1 LKPGRTIMTNA
12 VQHRGWISRRSLRG
26 VSAALTLAVALALEV
41 GATQSAQAQTFTV
54 LHRFCSQSN
63 CTDGATPWAGLVQD
77 AAGNLYGTTA
87 FGGAYDGGAGTVFKI
102 DTSGNETVLY
112 SFCSVSDCAD
122 GAGPTATLV
131 LDAQGN
137 LYGTTSVGGGTG
149 CGGPGCGTV
158 FKLDTSGNETV
169 LYSFTGGTADGCF
182 PQGGVVLD
190 AAGNLY
196 GTTNVCGSSNE
207 GTVFKVDTSGN
218 ETVLHNFTGGVKD
231 GGYPE
236 YSSLLLDKKGDIYG
250 VTPLGGP
257 SDSGVLYKLSSSGA
271 FTVLHTL
278 EGPYGTPAMDKQGNL
293 YGTTSAGGRHGNGTV
308 WKVSPKRKLT
318 VLHMFRQADGIEP
331 YAGVVLDAEGNLYGT
346 TWRGGP
352 HSVDGTVY
360 ELNTKGVLTVLH
372 SFAYASDGAEPY
384 GNLILD
390 AAGNLY
396 GTAWV
401 GGNYNDK
408 CQGYR
413 NEQGCGTVW
422 KLTP

>member
-1 LKPGRTIMTNA
+1 MRNA

-26 VSAALTLAVALALEV
+26 ASAALTLAVVLGLGV
-41 GATQSAQAQTFTV
+41 TIQLAQAQTFTV
-54 LHRFCSQSN
+54 LHSFCSQSK
-63 CTDGATPWAGLVQD
+63 CTDGANPWAGLVQD

-87 FGGAYDGGAGTVFKI
+87 GGGALSGGGAGTVFKI
-102 DTSGNETVLY
+102 DTSGTETVLY

-122 GAGPTATLV
+122 GDGPFATLV

-137 LYGTTSVGGGTG
+137 LYGTTVVGGGTG

-158 FKLDTSGNETV
+158 FKVDTSGNETV
-169 LYSFTGGTADGCF
+169 LYSFAGGTTDGCF
-182 PQGGVVLD
+182 PYGGVVLD

-196 GTTNVCGSSNE
+196 GTTNVCGSSSE
-207 GTVFKVDTSGN
+207 GAVFKVDTSGT
-218 ETVLHNFTGGVKD
+218 ETVLHNFTGGAKD
-231 GGYPE
+231 GGYPMF
-236 YSSLLLDKKGDIYG
+236 SSLLLDKKGDLYG

-257 SDSGVLYKLSSSGA
+257 SDSGVLYKLSSSGE
-271 FTVLHTL
+271 FIVLHSL
-278 EGPYGTPAMDKQGNL
+278 EGPCGTPAMDTQGNL
-293 YGTTSAGGRHGNGTV
+293 YGSASAGGRHGNGTV

-318 VLHMFRQADGIEP
+318 VLHKFRQADGMKP
-331 YAGVVLDAEGNLYGT
+331 RAGVVLDAEGNLYGT

-408 CQGYR
+408 CQSYR